1 MNKVLNEARFFS
13 MTWDYLHVYLPT
25 QHHDSPKTAKS
36 YEDGLTIFRRYLT
49 DTLSVSIAD
58 FLFEDL
64 TYDFL
69 LDYRIHLAETGYK
82 PRTVNQRLA
91 VIMAYMRY
99 AASRKKALTQIF
111 LNISDVPYMTV
122 PSKIREIIEDKD
134 TLECLLSAPKP
145 SKKGIRDQIILVL
158 LYDTAMRVE
167 ELINLDLSDIYIMT
181 EEDPYIRVRG
191 KGDKERFVP
200 ISDKSVPLI
209 RQYVEIYH
217 PDCTKRSMPLI
228 YTMIKGRTGRMSA
241 RNIERIVQKYA
252 DQIRALH
259 PSIPVKV
266 YPHMLRRT
274 RASGWYRDGVP
285 IETIAV
291 VLGHADIKTTRKSYA
306 SPSVEMLRQQLN
318 NEKTTRGIPT
328 TSVTNEEALWKDDQE
343 LARLCVIR

>member
-1 MNKVLNEARFFS
+1 MNKILNEDRFFS

-25 QHHDSPKTAKS
+25 QHQDSPKTAKS
-36 YEDGLTIFRRYLT
+36 YEDALTIFRRYLT

-58 FLFEDL
+58 FRFEDL

-82 PRTVNQRLA
+82 PSTVNQRLA
-91 VIMAYMRY
+91 VIMAYMTY
-99 AASRKKALTQIF
+99 AASRKTALAQIY
-111 LNISDVPYMTV
+111 LNISTVPYMTV

-134 TLECLLSAPKP
+134 AIQCLLAAPKP
-145 SKKGIRDQIILVL
+145 SKKGIRDQIILVV

-167 ELINLDLSDIYIMT
+167 ELINLDISDICIMA
-181 EEDPYIRVRG
+181 EKDPYIRVRG

-200 ISDKSVPLI
+200 VSPKSIPLI
-209 RQYVEIYH
+209 RQYMEIYH
-217 PDCTKRSMPLI
+217 HDNTRRPAPFV
-228 YTMIKGRTGRMSA
+228 YTEIKGKTGRMSV

-252 DQIRALH
+252 DQIRELY
-259 PSIPVKV
+259 PSIPAKV
-266 YPHMLRRT
+266 YPHMLRRS

-306 SPSVEMLRQQLN
+306 SPSVEMLRKQLN
-318 NEKTTRGIPT
+318 NEKPPNAIP
-328 TSVTNEEALWKDDQE
+328 SIAEDKPLWKDDQE
-343 LARLCVIR
+343 LARLCGIR

>member
-1 MNKVLNEARFFS
+1 
-13 MTWDYLHVYLPT
+13 
-25 QHHDSPKTAKS
+25 
-36 YEDGLTIFRRYLT
+36 
-49 DTLSVSIAD
+49 
-58 FLFEDL
+58 
-64 TYDFL
+64 
-69 LDYRIHLAETGYK
+69 
-82 PRTVNQRLA
+82 
-91 VIMAYMRY
+91 MAYMRY
-99 AASRKKALTQIF
+99 AASRKTALTQIY

-209 RQYVEIYH
+209 RQYIEIYH

-343 LARLCVIR
+343 LARLCGIR

>member
-1 MNKVLNEARFFS
+1 MNKVLNEDRFFS

-25 QHHDSPKTAKS
+25 QHQNSPKTAES

-58 FLFEDL
+58 FRFKDL

-69 LDYRIHLAETGYK
+69 LDYRSYLAEKGYK

-99 AASRKKALTQIF
+99 AASRKTALTQIY

-122 PSKIREIIEDKD
+122 PSKIREIIEDKG
-134 TLECLLSAPKP
+134 TLECLLAAPKP
-145 SKKGIRDQIILVL
+145 SKKGIRDQIIMVL

-200 ISDKSVPLI
+200 VSDKSVPLI
-209 RQYVEIYH
+209 RQYIEIYH
-217 PDCTKRSMPLI
+217 PNYTKRSVPLI
-228 YTMIKGRTGRMSA
+228 YTVIKGRTGRMST

-252 DQIRALH
+252 DQIRDHH
-259 PSIPVKV
+259 PSIPAKV
-266 YPHMLRRT
+266 YPHLLRRT

-318 NEKTTRGIPT
+318 NENMTGSIPSSSTTD
-328 TSVTNEEALWKDDQE
+328 EEALWKDDQE
-343 LARLCVIR
+343 LARLCGIR

>member
-1 MNKVLNEARFFS
+1 
-13 MTWDYLHVYLPT
+13 
-25 QHHDSPKTAKS
+25 
-36 YEDGLTIFRRYLT
+36 
-49 DTLSVSIAD
+49 
-58 FLFEDL
+58 
-64 TYDFL
+64 
-69 LDYRIHLAETGYK
+69 
-82 PRTVNQRLA
+82 
-91 VIMAYMRY
+91 
-99 AASRKKALTQIF
+99 
-111 LNISDVPYMTV
+111 MTV

-209 RQYVEIYH
+209 RQYIEIYH

-343 LARLCVIR
+343 LARLCGIR